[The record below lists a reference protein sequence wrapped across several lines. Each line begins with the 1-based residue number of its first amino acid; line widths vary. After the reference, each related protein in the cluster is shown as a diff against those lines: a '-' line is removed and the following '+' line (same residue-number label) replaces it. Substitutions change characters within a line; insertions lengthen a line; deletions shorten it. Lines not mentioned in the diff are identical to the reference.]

1 MRTHLLCFLT
11 LVSINCFSQE
21 LSFKN
26 LKNFIGERVTDFQ
39 DFYKVEATEVDD
51 NFGNQTVLFNDILID
66 NYKVDIKLETEGKNI
81 KKVEVKNSDKK
92 TSFFKHITTEIEK
105 ETPTKKNYKTVY
117 VSLVKNS
124 TKKKTYFD
132 NSSELIEVLKK
143 STTDLKQNHGLL
155 ESESLKTSVIIN
167 DSACILT
174 IN

>member
-66 NYKVDIKLETEGKNI
+66 NYKVDIK
-81 KKVEVKNSDKK
+81 
-92 TSFFKHITTEIEK
+92 
-105 ETPTKKNYKTVY
+105 
-117 VSLVKNS
+117 
-124 TKKKTYFD
+124 
-132 NSSELIEVLKK
+132 
-143 STTDLKQNHGLL
+143 
-155 ESESLKTSVIIN
+155 
-167 DSACILT
+167 
-174 IN
+174 